1 MLQLSDRWGSR
12 LRSQPETGMGY
23 QVVSIVLRNGKRIDQ
38 VLVESGV
45 ITRVRG
51 QDSIPF
57 REDEIA
63 DLIVTHDRWDFAAER

>member
-23 QVVSIVLRNGKRIDQ
+23 QVVSIVLRNGQRIDQ

-63 DLIVTHDRWDFAAER
+63 DLIVTHDRWDFATER

>member
-1 MLQLSDRWGSR
+1 
-12 LRSQPETGMGY
+12 MGY
-23 QVVSIVLRNGKRIDQ
+23 QVVSIVLSNGQRIDQ

-57 REDEIA
+57 REDDIA
-63 DLIVTHDRWDFAAER
+63 DVIVTHDRWDFAAER

>member
-23 QVVSIVLRNGKRIDQ
+23 QVVSIVLSNGQRIDQ

-57 REDEIA
+57 REDDIA
-63 DLIVTHDRWDFAAER
+63 DVIVTHDRWDFAAER

>member
-1 MLQLSDRWGSR
+1 MLQLTDRWGSR

-23 QVVSIVLRNGKRIDQ
+23 QVVSIVLRNGQRIDQ

-63 DLIVTHDRWDFAAER
+63 DLIVTHDRWDFATER

>member
-23 QVVSIVLRNGKRIDQ
+23 QVVSIVLRNGQRIDQ

>member
-1 MLQLSDRWGSR
+1 
-12 LRSQPETGMGY
+12 MGY
-23 QVVSIVLRNGKRIDQ
+23 QVVSIVLRNGQRIDQ

-45 ITRVRG
+45 ITRARG

-63 DLIVTHDRWDFAAER
+63 DLIVTHDRWDFATER